1 MEIIL
6 ILGLLFI
13 FGLALIMHL
22 ICTCDL
28 PIFRQITGFP
38 ADPAFHPWFLIIEA
52 ILLLTMI
59 YIGRQMI

>member
-13 FGLALIMHL
+13 FGLALIMHFVS
-22 ICTCDL
+22 TSDL
-28 PIFRQITGFP
+28 PIFRQISGVP
-38 ADPAFHPWFLIIEA
+38 ADPGFHPWFLIIEA

-59 YIGRQMI
+59 YIGQQMI